1 MKFGLYLYQAP
12 VVQKVDNAIHQKN
25 HYSLDSTIGFRKT
38 LLSTFVKRR
47 PFVPA
52 LPCTFQPSQ
61 DFQFVEYSRGLYVK
75 ERLLNNKIKGVNH
88 EISKNNAAIVRV
100 TNFKNVCVMSSTYS
114 LFKRAGESCFS
125 KSFTL

>member
-38 LLSTFVKRR
+38 LLSTFVTRR

-52 LPCTFQPSQ
+52 LPCYVAALP
-61 DFQFVEYSRGLYVK
+61 GL
-75 ERLLNNKIKGVNH
+75 
-88 EISKNNAAIVRV
+88 S
-100 TNFKNVCVMSSTYS
+100 VC
-114 LFKRAGESCFS
+114 
-125 KSFTL
+125 